1 MKKIIIAVLCSFIF
15 YMVAVVQMVAA
26 ADISKPAPGPV
37 VSHEIARKQLDSLIA
52 AADISKPETLRA
64 IEQFDTSIITDMSHL
79 FSSSSSSVL
88 NALDLSRWDT
98 SNVTDMSNM
107 FYGAAAFNQD
117 ISGWNTANV
126 TNMSNMFYR
135 VAAFNQDISGWNT
148 ANVTDMSI
156 CSTVRLHSTKTFK
169 IGIQLT

>member
-117 ISGWNTANV
+117 ISGW
-126 TNMSNMFYR
+126 
-135 VAAFNQDISGWNT
+135 
-148 ANVTDMSI
+148 
-156 CSTVRLHSTKTFK
+156 
-169 IGIQLT
+169 